1 MSVIK
6 ADVFKRRDPL
16 KEEVRRALGCRGT
29 GVQARD
35 SQANLK
41 YVKMNRALRREERQG
56 LREDVRRAGREG
68 RGDL

>member
-41 YVKMNRALRREERQG
+41 IC
-56 LREDVRRAGREG
+56 EDE
-68 RGDL
+68 